1 MQQQSRGSLGS
12 GRLMRSRAPQ
22 KGEAVV
28 SSSSGNSI
36 LQAVTRPVGKEQ
48 RLDPASR
55 FLNKEG
61 LEGV

>member
-1 MQQQSRGSLGS
+1 
-12 GRLMRSRAPQ
+12 MRSRVPH

-36 LQAVTRPVGKEQ
+36 LQADTRPVGKEQ

-55 FLNKEG
+55 FLNKGG